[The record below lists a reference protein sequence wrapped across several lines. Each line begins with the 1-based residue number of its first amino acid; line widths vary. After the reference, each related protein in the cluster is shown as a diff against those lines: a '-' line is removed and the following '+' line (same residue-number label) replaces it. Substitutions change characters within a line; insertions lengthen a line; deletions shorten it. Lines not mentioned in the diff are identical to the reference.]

1 MRIVNIKM
9 TYAVFNV
16 NYMFWWKVE
25 TKCAQDLGIILTPGN
40 GPRAEYDGIH
50 CLGPR
55 LGGLDVGW
63 LVLTPGRVIPA
74 ELL

>member
-1 MRIVNIKM
+1 M
-9 TYAVFNV
+9 TDAVFHV
-16 NYMFWWKVE
+16 NYMFEWKVE
-25 TKCAQDLGIILTPGN
+25 IEKCAQDLGIILTPGN

-55 LGGLDVGW
+55 LGGLDVGG

-74 ELL
+74 ELP